1 VSPPRA
7 APPHHCGWRRRAIR
21 LESQAAKVKVTL
33 VDAKRHLVA
42 GWSKT
47 IKKGSAKLG
56 LVLPAKA
63 RHTGH
68 DTVQVT
74 VAGKTKTVS
83 VALVA

>member
-1 VSPPRA
+1 
-7 APPHHCGWRRRAIR
+7 
-21 LESQAAKVKVTL
+21 
-33 VDAKRHLVA
+33 
-42 GWSKT
+42 
-47 IKKGSAKLG
+47 
-56 LVLPAKA
+56 VLPAKA